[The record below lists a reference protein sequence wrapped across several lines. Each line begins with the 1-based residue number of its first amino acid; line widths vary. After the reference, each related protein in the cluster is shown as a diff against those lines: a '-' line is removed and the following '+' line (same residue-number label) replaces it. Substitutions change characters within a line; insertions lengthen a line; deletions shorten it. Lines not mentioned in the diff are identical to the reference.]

1 MFKTGFFILLSFFS
15 ISAFAKTGVELV
27 YSDLRFEIPGN
38 FSVVGDAGDNQNIL
52 IFRYGDELGKRFLAF
67 SDMTNDKTINYGCP
81 SSTFFKTVFFDTD
94 KPECDQDN
102 VKLMQESFVEG
113 RDVERWS
120 SGEYSI
126 VYSGDKEK
134 SYIFIIGD
142 NGKLVKVDS
151 DFLESESIKKV
162 VKGI

>member
-1 MFKTGFFILLSFFS
+1 MLKTGFFIVLSFFCVG
-15 ISAFAKTGVELV
+15 AFAKTNVELV

-52 IFRYGDELGKRFLAF
+52 IFRYGDELGKRFLGF

-81 SSTFFKTVFFDTD
+81 ASTFFKGVFFNSDN
-94 KPECDQDN
+94 PECDQDN
-102 VKLMQESFVEG
+102 IKLMQESLVEG
-113 RDVERWS
+113 RDVDKWS

-126 VYSGDKEK
+126 VYSGDNKK
-134 SYIFIIGD
+134 SYIFLIGD
-142 NGKLVKVDS
+142 NGKLVKLDS
-151 DFLESESIKKV
+151 DFLEGEAFKKI

>member
-1 MFKTGFFILLSFFS
+1 
-15 ISAFAKTGVELV
+15 
-27 YSDLRFEIPGN
+27 
-38 FSVVGDAGDNQNIL
+38 
-52 IFRYGDELGKRFLAF
+52 
-67 SDMTNDKTINYGCP
+67 
-81 SSTFFKTVFFDTD
+81 
-94 KPECDQDN
+94 
-102 VKLMQESFVEG
+102 MQESFVAG
-113 RDVERWS
+113 RDVERWF

-126 VYSGDKEK
+126 VYSGNKKK

>member
-1 MFKTGFFILLSFFS
+1 MLKTGFFIILSFFS
-15 ISAFAKTGVELV
+15 ISAFAKTNVELI
-27 YSDLRFEIPGN
+27 YSDLKFEIPGN

-81 SSTFFKTVFFDTD
+81 PSTFFKTVFLDTD
-94 KPECDQDN
+94 KSECNQDN
-102 VKLMQESFVEG
+102 VKIMQESFVEG

-126 VYSGDKEK
+126 VYSGDEEK
-134 SYIFIIGD
+134 SYIFIIGN

>member
-1 MFKTGFFILLSFFS
+1 MLKTGFFIVLSFFYV
-15 ISAFAKTGVELV
+15 SAFAKANVELV

-81 SSTFFKTVFFDTD
+81 ASTFFKGVFFNSDN
-94 KPECDQDN
+94 PECDQDN
-102 VKLMQESFVEG
+102 IKLMQESFVEG
-113 RDVERWS
+113 RDVDKWS

-126 VYSGDKEK
+126 VYSGDNKK
-134 SYIFIIGD
+134 SYIFLIGD
-142 NGKLVKVDS
+142 NGKLVKLDS
-151 DFLESESIKKV
+151 DFLEGEAFKKV

>member
-1 MFKTGFFILLSFFS
+1 MLKIGSFIVLSFLCTG
-15 ISAFAKTGVELV
+15 AFAKTNVELV

-38 FSVVGDAGDNQNIL
+38 FSVVGHAGNNQNIL

-81 SSTFFKTVFFDTD
+81 VSTFFKGVFFNSDN
-94 KPECDQDN
+94 PECDQDN
-102 VKLMQESFVEG
+102 IKLMQESFVEG
-113 RDVERWS
+113 RDVDKWS

-126 VYSGDKEK
+126 VYSGDNKK
-134 SYIFIIGD
+134 SYIFLIGD
-142 NGKLVKVDS
+142 NGKLVKLDS
-151 DFLESESIKKV
+151 DFLEGEAFKKV